1 MTAAAPAPGRRG
13 RGVRAWTDRVRAAW
27 WALSDRDRIA
37 VEGLL
42 LTGLLFAAA
51 LRAGHLGLVQADF
64 VLSVLAGT
72 AGVATLYRGAV
83 YRPQPAPPPVG
94 PLVAPS
100 EEVQQHAA
108 REAGAGPTA

>member
-1 MTAAAPAPGRRG
+1 MTAKAPTPGRR
-13 RGVRAWTDRVRAAW
+13 VWAWTDRVRAAW

-51 LRAGHLGLVQADF
+51 LRAGHLSLVQADF
-64 VLSVLAGT
+64 VLSGLAGT

-83 YRPQPAPPPVG
+83 YRPQPARLPVG

-108 REAGAGPTA
+108 RETGAGPTA